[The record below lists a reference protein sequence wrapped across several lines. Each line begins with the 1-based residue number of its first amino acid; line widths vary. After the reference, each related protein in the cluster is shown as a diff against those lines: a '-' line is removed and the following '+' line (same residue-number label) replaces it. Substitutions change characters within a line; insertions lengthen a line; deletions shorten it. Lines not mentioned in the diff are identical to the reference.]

1 MRKELILR
9 LSKYVIGGLY
19 DMVQIGQEALLHI
32 IVHLIFLVIVWWAMQ
47 AFNFDAWIRKGK
59 VVQARVLYILL
70 VISIASLVSDFFL
83 KYLQFSTNLSQLF
96 G

>member
-1 MRKELILR
+1 
-9 LSKYVIGGLY
+9 
-19 DMVQIGQEALLHI
+19 MVQIGQQALLHI

-47 AFNFDAWIRKGK
+47 AFNFDAWIIKGK
-59 VVQARVLYILL
+59 VVQARVLYILF

-83 KYLQFSTNLSQLF
+83 KYLQFSTNLIQLF